1 MLRRTNYWKHINPTG
16 ALGDLATVFRQAG
29 PGRWTNAIIAGA
41 LTFGV
46 FSIMTAQSWKKERKL
61 PTVTYINSWPA
72 DRTTE
77 ETRDFILKNQKE
89 KEAQEARQAAA
100 DAEAQK
106 MWMAVGRASGMDVDE
121 MKARADAE
129 KAREKARAEAE
140 AKAAMERAGVEQR

>member
-1 MLRRTNYWKHINPTG
+1 MLRKTNYWKDVNPSG
-16 ALGDLATVFRQAG
+16 AFGDLVAVFRQAG
-29 PGRWTNAIIAGA
+29 SARWTNAVIAAA

-72 DRTTE
+72 DRTAE
-77 ETRDFILKNQKE
+77 ETREFILRNQKE
-89 KEAQEARQAAA
+89 KEEFEARQAAA

-106 MWMAVGRASGMDVDE
+106 MWMAVGKASGMDVEE

-129 KAREKARAEAE
+129 KAQEKAKADAE
-140 AKAAMERAGVEQR
+140 AKKALEQVKIEQ